1 MNDLQ
6 VFKNDE
12 FGQIRTVDIDGQIW
26 FVGKDVATALG
37 YSNTSD
43 ALGTHID
50 DDDKKMG
57 SENAT
62 PYITDTLGRKQYPLY
77 INESGLYA
85 LVLGSRLKGAKKFKK
100 WITAEVIPSIRKNGG
115 YIANQENMSPAEIV
129 ANALIVANNIIAD
142 KDRQIEDLESE
153 RDSLLDENEELLN
166 KNSKYIEDIEN
177 MQPQIDYLE
186 LICKS
191 PEILNTT
198 QIAAEYGM
206 QPAEFNKLLHKLG
219 FIKKTNKTWVPTAKI
234 ADKGYMM
241 PSTYEYDKENHKTKT
256 RFTWNQEGR
265 KAIYFLLAKNG
276 IYPIKER
283 NQRYIQ
289 MTLDI

>member
-6 VFKNDE
+6 VFNNDE
-12 FGQIRTVDIDGQIW
+12 FGQIRTVDIDSQIW

-115 YIANQENMSPAEIV
+115 YIANQENLNPEQIV
-129 ANALIVANNIIAD
+129 ANALIVAQNIIANKD
-142 KDRQIEDLESE
+142 KQIKEMQPKAEYFDALVDRKLNTSIRDTAKELGIGE
-153 RDSLLDENEELLN
+153 RSFVQFLMDEKYIYRDQKKALRPYADKNKGLFVLKEYKAQYSDHAGLQMLITPKGRETFRLLLD
-166 KNSKYIEDIEN
+166 DV
-177 MQPQIDYLE
+177 
-186 LICKS
+186 
-191 PEILNTT
+191 
-198 QIAAEYGM
+198 
-206 QPAEFNKLLHKLG
+206 F
-219 FIKKTNKTWVPTAKI
+219 
-234 ADKGYMM
+234 
-241 PSTYEYDKENHKTKT
+241 
-256 RFTWNQEGR
+256 
-265 KAIYFLLAKNG
+265 
-276 IYPIKER
+276 
-283 NQRYIQ
+283 
-289 MTLDI
+289 